1 MKTLG
6 GWRDVGGWGDSS
18 PQNSSIYLTIYERA
32 QSCDY
37 RHGSVVARG
46 E

>member
-1 MKTLG
+1 MSAAG
-6 GWRDVGGWGDSS
+6 GIV
-18 PQNSSIYLTIYERA
+18 PPNSSIYLTIYERA